1 MTTIY
6 IYPDNLK
13 QKATMWL
20 WKLSDLAI
28 IGVGALISILLLTQ
42 LRLFAPIVAT
52 AVYAFLTIQF
62 DGASVKDFLRH
73 AINYFV
79 AKPQF
84 YTWEASEHDPK
95 AEKKTARH
103 ARHPQA
109 G

>member
-84 YTWEASEHDPK
+84 YTWEAGHDPK
-95 AEKKTARH
+95 AEKKTTRYARYP
-103 ARHPQA
+103 AV

>member
-1 MTTIY
+1 
-6 IYPDNLK
+6 
-13 QKATMWL
+13 MWL

-28 IGVGALISILLLTQ
+28 IGVSALISILLLTQ
-42 LRLFAPIVAT
+42 LRLFPPIVAT

-84 YTWEASEHDPK
+84 YAWEVSDCEPK
-95 AEKKTARH
+95 AEKKKTHH
-103 ARHPQA
+103 ARYPQA
-109 G
+109 R

>member
-1 MTTIY
+1 
-6 IYPDNLK
+6 
-13 QKATMWL
+13 MWL

-28 IGVGALISILLLTQ
+28 IGVSALISILMLAQ
-42 LRLFAPIVAT
+42 LRLFPPIVAT

-79 AKPQF
+79 AKPQL
-84 YTWEASEHDPK
+84 YKWEAVHENNTVKPETKK
-95 AEKKTARH
+95 AILRP
-103 ARHPQA
+103 ARHPAA